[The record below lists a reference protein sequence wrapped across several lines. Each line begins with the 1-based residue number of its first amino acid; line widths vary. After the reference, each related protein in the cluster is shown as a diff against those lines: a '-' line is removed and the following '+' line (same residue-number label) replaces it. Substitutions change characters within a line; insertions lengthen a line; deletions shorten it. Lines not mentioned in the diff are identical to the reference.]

1 MYKCKNKLLFSQET
15 FSLTQAHTLLS
26 SKHSV
31 TFSNFVDTFLV
42 RTVSKADLKSDTA
55 VFCHT
60 ISLLFWSVS
69 LAEGFINPYAMSK
82 SSIFFNSSFFF
93 FTVLYICRR
102 TGTFLKRFVA
112 KMVVPIKSYVEQNH
126 KNLLNTCILLQE
138 MANEKKK
145 KTTRDVSI
153 FKPHSFC
160 PKSNDQLIRL
170 S

>member
-1 MYKCKNKLLFSQET
+1 
-15 FSLTQAHTLLS
+15 
-26 SKHSV
+26 
-31 TFSNFVDTFLV
+31 
-42 RTVSKADLKSDTA
+42 
-55 VFCHT
+55 
-60 ISLLFWSVS
+60 
-69 LAEGFINPYAMSK
+69 
-82 SSIFFNSSFFF
+82 
-93 FTVLYICRR
+93 
-102 TGTFLKRFVA
+102 
-112 KMVVPIKSYVEQNH
+112 MVVPIKSYVEQNH